1 VCVLID
7 GVRAHIP
14 TGCVVGR
21 DRGVCICVLLSRCL
35 MGSHKN
41 IKKAVSCAAAV
52 AAGALVVT
60 PVENKKSRV
69 LRFYV
74 LSRAG
79 EAIKPNV
86 GADTVLSAEREREK
100 ESEREFLSLQLH

>member
-1 VCVLID
+1 
-7 GVRAHIP
+7 
-14 TGCVVGR
+14 
-21 DRGVCICVLLSRCL
+21 

-41 IKKAVSCAAAV
+41 IKKAVSCAV

-86 GADTVLSAEREREK
+86 GADAHTESLLSERKRAERESFFHRGCI
-100 ESEREFLSLQLH
+100 RI

>member
-1 VCVLID
+1 
-7 GVRAHIP
+7 
-14 TGCVVGR
+14 
-21 DRGVCICVLLSRCL
+21 

-41 IKKAVSCAAAV
+41 IKKAVSCAAV
-52 AAGALVVT
+52 AGALVVT

-86 GADTVLSAEREREK
+86 GADTELLSAATERERER
-100 ESEREFLSLQLH
+100 ESFFHCGCIRI

>member
-1 VCVLID
+1 MVCALTYLP
-7 GVRAHIP
+7 GVSSDE
-14 TGCVVGR
+14 TGACVY
-21 DRGVCICVLLSRCL
+21 VLLSRCL

-86 GADTVLSAEREREK
+86 GADTELLSAEREK
-100 ESEREFLSLQLH
+100 ESERELLSLRLH